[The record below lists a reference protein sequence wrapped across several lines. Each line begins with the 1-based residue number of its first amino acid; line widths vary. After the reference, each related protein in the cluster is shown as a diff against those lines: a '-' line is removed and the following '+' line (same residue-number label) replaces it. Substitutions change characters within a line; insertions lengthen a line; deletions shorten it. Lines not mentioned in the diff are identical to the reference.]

1 MLLILLT
8 LTLTQL
14 ENRCKVITRQFYG
27 IGEESLEN
35 KHLKASFSSD
45 WY

>member
-14 ENRCKVITRQFYG
+14 ENRCKAITRQFSG
-27 IGEESLEN
+27 LGEESIKN
-35 KHLKASFSSD
+35 KHLKVSFSSD